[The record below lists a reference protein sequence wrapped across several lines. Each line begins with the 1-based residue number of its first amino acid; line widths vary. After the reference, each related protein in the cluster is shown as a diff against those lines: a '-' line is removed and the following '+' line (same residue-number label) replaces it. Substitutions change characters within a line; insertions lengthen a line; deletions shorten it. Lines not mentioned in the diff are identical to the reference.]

1 MHSELELIRILVEAV
16 PNLDADK
23 IFSEIQHE
31 WNDSFRKLQTFRSFV
46 VSDDD
51 TELEDEGVMLAR

>member
-23 IFSEIQHE
+23 IFSEIQNE